1 MLQMASMVEQATS
14 IREIA
19 DGYTT
24 LWPVATHPV
33 NMGPVMAT
41 TLKCPHGD
49 HLTPTEALTS
59 GASNHQMSYMVLD
72 PVQYNALENTGKMQ
86 GVQLF
91 DPTAEDAM
99 CQAAYMAGTGERNYI
114 KDDRPCCYLVQFA
127 IDPFNLGGHMYSQ
140 YMSVY
145 RRGYSVVG
153 LQVNTCYKF
162 CEPEIQSMTVV
173 KYIFNPLE
181 KYRVYNWRS
190 GYIWKQ
196 GRVIQYMK
204 ILELPT
210 ENRHHAACMMALQDS
225 TSHLYSFLLGL
236 QDVITV
242 RKAIDYMRAFGQ
254 DGHMTVTSA
263 DPSTVP
269 GHPDYFEYMSGVR
282 AATRPRST

>member
-1 MLQMASMVEQATS
+1 
-14 IREIA
+14 
-19 DGYTT
+19 
-24 LWPVATHPV
+24 
-33 NMGPVMAT
+33 
-41 TLKCPHGD
+41 
-49 HLTPTEALTS
+49 
-59 GASNHQMSYMVLD
+59 
-72 PVQYNALENTGKMQ
+72 MQ

-127 IDPFNLGGHMYSQ
+127 VDPFNLGGHMYSQ

-153 LQVNTCYKF
+153 LQMN
-162 CEPEIQSMTVV
+162 V

-190 GYIWKQ
+190 GYIWKP

-210 ENRHHAACMMALQDS
+210 ETDIMPPA
-225 TSHLYSFLLGL
+225 
-236 QDVITV
+236 
-242 RKAIDYMRAFGQ
+242 
-254 DGHMTVTSA
+254 
-263 DPSTVP
+263 
-269 GHPDYFEYMSGVR
+269 
-282 AATRPRST
+282 